1 MDVRKLPATRLVA
14 AALVVLTLGFDLNWY
29 LYEIL
34 NAGNLVNVTVFDGVI
49 SAASLLV
56 AFGLWRAK
64 TQSGAVKLAFLAAF
78 VFFVLWVLV
87 GPSTPFTEFVGLL
100 LLAAGLCSAI
110 AGVFMHLGS

>member
-1 MDVRKLPATRLVA
+1 MDVRRLPAARLVA

-34 NAGNLVNVTVFDGVI
+34 NAGSLVNVTLFDGVV

-56 AFGLWRAK
+56 AFGLWRAR
-64 TQSGAVKLAFLAAF
+64 TQSRAVKLTFLAAF
-78 VFFVLWVLV
+78 VFFVLWVFV
-87 GPSTPFTEFVGLL
+87 SPSTPFTELVGLL